1 MTVMKNK
8 INIFLI
14 LSLFALSI
22 TGFVYKSNN
31 APVDQDAVVGLNI
44 GNKAPE
50 LVFNNPEGKPIA
62 LSSLKGKMVLLDFW
76 ASWCGP
82 CRRDNPNVVRSYHQF
97 KEQKFQNAKGFTV
110 YSVSLDRAMAAWK
123 GAIKKDKL
131 EWEYH
136 VSDLMAW
143 SSEAARVYRVRSI
156 PSNFLL
162 DGNGIIIGKNLRGP
176 ALQAILE
183 KNLKQTKG
191 KKESKDAADTE
202 LHMTK

>member
-1 MTVMKNK
+1 MKNRT
-8 INIFLI
+8 NILLI
-14 LSLFALSI
+14 VALLAFTI
-22 TGFVYKSNN
+22 TAFVNKVHVTG
-31 APVDQDAVVGLNI
+31 AGDTVVGLNV
-44 GNKAPE
+44 GNEAPE
-50 LVFNNPEGKPIA
+50 LVFNNPEGKSIA
-62 LSSLKGKMVLLDFW
+62 LSSLRGKMVLLDFW

-82 CRRDNPNVVRSYHQF
+82 CRRDNPNVVRSYHKY

-123 GAIKKDKL
+123 AAIAKDKL

-143 SSEAARVYRVRSI
+143 SSAAASVYRVRSI

-176 ALQAILE
+176 ALQAALE
-183 KNLKQTKG
+183 KNLKQPKA
-191 KKESKDAADTE
+191 KKESKATADTE